1 MPLHAG
7 LTSEE
12 QMSIFEPTPP
22 RTRKVVIATNIA
34 EASVT
39 IDGIRYVVDCGF
51 VKMRVFNPLTDMDV
65 LRIVPTSRASANQ
78 RAGRAGR
85 TSTGK
90 CIRLYPE
97 SASALLPAST
107 PPEICRSD
115 VALFVLQL
123 KALGIDNIVRF
134 DFMTPPPSRMLDRAL
149 EYLFSLGAID
159 DAGQLTRSLGMR
171 MAEVRV
177 VVVPSYSV
185 EAGLIAIAVFFC
197 NTAPS

>member
-12 QMSIFEPTPP
+12 QMSIFEQTPAKS
-22 RTRKVVIATNIA
+22 RKVIISTNIA

-39 IDGIRYVVDCGF
+39 IDGIRYVIDCGF

-65 LRIVPTSRASANQ
+65 LRVTATSRASANQ

-85 TSTGK
+85 TATGK

-97 SASALLPAST
+97 ASFAKLPAST

-149 EYLFSLGAID
+149 EYLYSLGAID
-159 DAGQLTRSLGMR
+159 ESGGLTRPLGTR
-171 MAEVRV
+171 MAEVRNNGTIYWT
-177 VVVPSYSV
+177 YSR
-185 EAGLIAIAVFFC
+185 
-197 NTAPS
+197 